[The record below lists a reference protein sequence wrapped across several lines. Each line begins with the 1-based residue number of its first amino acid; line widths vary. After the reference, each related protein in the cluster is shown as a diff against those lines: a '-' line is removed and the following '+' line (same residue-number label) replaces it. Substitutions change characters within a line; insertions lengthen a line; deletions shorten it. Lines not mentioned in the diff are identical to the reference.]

1 MKSTFRPRLL
11 NGQTGDP
18 ALLLNLRWQGR
29 ALLVDLGRIDRTPAP
44 VLLSIEAV
52 FVSHTH
58 MDHFMGFDQLLRVFL
73 ARDATLR
80 LYGPAGLADC
90 VEGKLA
96 GYTWNL
102 TEEYPFAIEVTDIG
116 ERETTDWRF
125 AAQRRFERELLGPP
139 RPFTGVVLADPVFT
153 VEAVPLDHR
162 IVSMAY
168 AVTERTH
175 LNVRADAL
183 AASGLRPGRWL
194 NVLKDAVRAGAPAD
208 TPIEVVPG
216 GRRSLAALR
225 EELLVTTPGQ
235 KIAYVVDALFS
246 PANVAK
252 VTRLAAGADILF
264 CEAPFLEEDIEQAT
278 RRYHLT
284 AAQAGALGRAAG
296 VRRLQVFHFSPR
308 YEGRYGDI
316 IAEAQAEFA
325 GRELRYGG
333 LERGSASLP

>member
-1 MKSTFRPRLL
+1 
-11 NGQTGDP
+11 
-18 ALLLNLRWQGR
+18 
-29 ALLVDLGRIDRTPAP
+29 
-44 VLLSIEAV
+44 
-52 FVSHTH
+52 
-58 MDHFMGFDQLLRVFL
+58 DQLLRAFL

-102 TEEYPFAIEVTDIG
+102 TEEYPFVIEVTDIG

-125 AAQRRFERELLGPP
+125 AARRRFEREMLGPP

-175 LNVRADAL
+175 LNVRA
-183 AASGLRPGRWL
+183 
-194 NVLKDAVRAGAPAD
+194 
-208 TPIEVVPG
+208 
-216 GRRSLAALR
+216 
-225 EELLVTTPGQ
+225 
-235 KIAYVVDALFS
+235 
-246 PANVAK
+246 
-252 VTRLAAGADILF
+252 
-264 CEAPFLEEDIEQAT
+264 
-278 RRYHLT
+278 
-284 AAQAGALGRAAG
+284 GALGRAAG
-296 VRRLQVFHFSPR
+296 VHRLQVFHFSPR

-316 IAEAQAEFA
+316 VAEAQAEFA
-325 GRELRYGG
+325 GREPRYGG